1 MIILLLLL
9 LLLDIYVTS
18 AEKTEPAK
26 RLPYHWVLEA
36 LSSEIKQPLLAVH
49 FYLILTL
56 RMHGFLP
63 LFQFR
68 DV

>member
-1 MIILLLLL
+1 MMMMMMMMMI
-9 LLLDIYVTS
+9 DIYVTS

-26 RLPYHWVLEA
+26 RLPYHWVLGTV
-36 LSSEIKQPLLAVH
+36 SSGIKQPLLAIH

-56 RMHGFLP
+56 RMRGFLP
-63 LFQFR
+63 PLPLK